1 MTSHRFDISIR
12 NSVGYAALATAAS
25 LTIMFV
31 ASSVAQ
37 SKEVKLGGLH
47 RRAAVYAACDA
58 VGGTKWSTGNR
69 YGCSNDK
76 KGTSVTCTNGGECT
90 GEVPGRTMPGG
101 SLLQALTGGSGGVAV
116 TSGSSQPSTSGGL
129 LGDGL
134 FGTGAGMGTTGPS
147 ATGSPAG
154 GGGRAPAAAPIQLR

>member
-1 MTSHRFDISIR
+1 MNSHRFNISIR
-12 NSVGYAALATAAS
+12 NAVGYTALATAAS
-25 LTIMFV
+25 LAVMFV
-31 ASSVAQ
+31 FSSVAQ
-37 SKEVKLGGLH
+37 SKEVKIDGLH

-90 GEVPGRTMPGG
+90 GEVPGRTMPDD
-101 SLLQALTGGSGGVAV
+101 SPLHVLA
-116 TSGSSQPSTSGGL
+116 GSSGL
-129 LGDGL
+129 AATGEGI
-134 FGTGAGMGTTGPS
+134 FGAGAGMGSTGPS

-154 GGGRAPAAAPIQLR
+154 TGGRAPAAAPIQLR